1 MVNEIELLKKYIAVT
16 LRKFRAEKHI
26 TQEELAEISG
36 VNIGTITR
44 YESGTIMQSLDK
56 LSAILKN
63 YNVNLYIFFKEV
75 YENMYRL
82 ENKKEC

>member
-1 MVNEIELLKKYIAVT
+1 MANEIELLKKYIAVT

-26 TQEELAEISG
+26 TQEELAEKSG
-36 VNIGTITR
+36 VNIGTVTR

-56 LSAILKN
+56 LSSILMVYK
-63 YNVNLYIFFKEV
+63 VNLYIFFKDV

-82 ENKKEC
+82 EQK

>member
-26 TQEELAEISG
+26 TQEELADISG

-82 ENKKEC
+82 ENEKEG

>member
-16 LRKFRAEKHI
+16 LRKLRAEKHI
-26 TQEELAEISG
+26 TQEELADISG

-82 ENKKEC
+82 ENKKEG